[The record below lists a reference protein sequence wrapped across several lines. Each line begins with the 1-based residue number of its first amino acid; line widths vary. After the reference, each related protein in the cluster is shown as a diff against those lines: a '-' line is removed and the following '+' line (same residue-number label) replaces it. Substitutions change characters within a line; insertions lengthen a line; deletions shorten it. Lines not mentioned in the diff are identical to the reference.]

1 VAAQSDSDRTAGA
14 ERAETAAGDF
24 PAASLTNHYAAAA
37 RRSDRLKRL
46 VTALLYASDI
56 SLLVLAFI
64 LGYQARLTL
73 PLFNRPASPPDL
85 SLYLPTLV
93 MQVSMI
99 VVLFYF
105 GRMYHLPRAV
115 SRIDTARNVLV
126 LVSIGALLV
135 NGLQEILFKN
145 TVFNSVDYP
154 RSMFFYV
161 VVFSVLL
168 VTLGREVMRSMQH
181 SLRRRGLIR
190 DHLLI
195 VGVGKIARDLTR
207 KIANSPEL
215 GYEIVGIVTTQ
226 PMKRERIS
234 GVPVIGERED
244 LPVLIDAY
252 RVEQVII
259 ALPDEQRGE
268 LIDLITLCQRGRVD
282 IKVYPDMFAYIAGDM
297 SVGELGDIPLLTVR
311 DMRLRG
317 WRLSLKRGLDVVGA
331 GVGLVLLSPFLLLT
345 AIIVKLTSP
354 GPVFYTQE
362 RMGLDGRPFEMIK
375 FRSMRADAEA
385 AGPGWTTQNDPRVTP
400 IGRLMRRTNL
410 DELPQLINV
419 LLGEMSLVGPRPERP
434 VYVQQFRS
442 NIPRYMERHREKAG
456 MTGWAQVNGLRG
468 DTSIAE
474 RTAYDLW
481 YVENWSLWLDI
492 KIIIRTIVGTIL
504 RREKNAY

>member
-1 VAAQSDSDRTAGA
+1 MAAQPDPDGA
-14 ERAETAAGDF
+14 AAEGRAEAAARDVSVGTLS
-24 PAASLTNHYAAAA
+24 AQYALAA
-37 RRSDRLKRL
+37 RRSDRLKAL
-46 VTALLYASDI
+46 VTALLYISDI
-56 SLLVLAFI
+56 SLLVLAFV
-64 LGYQARLTL
+64 LGYWARLTL
-73 PLFNRPASPPDL
+73 PLFNKPANPPDI
-85 SLYLPTLV
+85 SLYIPTLV
-93 MQVSMI
+93 MQVTVI

-145 TVFNSVDYP
+145 TIFNSVDYP

-161 VVFSVLL
+161 VAFSVVL
-168 VTLGREVMRSMQH
+168 VTIGREIMRLLQH
-181 SLRRRGLIR
+181 SLRRRGIIR
-190 DHLLI
+190 DNLLI

-207 KIANSPEL
+207 KIKGSPEL
-215 GYEIVGIVTTQ
+215 GYEIVGIVSTQ

-234 GVPVIGERED
+234 GVSIIGERAD
-244 LPVLIDAY
+244 LPMLIDTY

-259 ALPDEQRGE
+259 ALPDEQRSE

-317 WRLSLKRGLDVVGA
+317 WRLSLKRALDLVGSL
-331 GVGLVLLSPFLLLT
+331 VGLILLAPFLLLT

-375 FRSMRADAEA
+375 FRSMRQDAEA

-419 LLGEMSLVGPRPERP
+419 LLGEMSMVGPRPERP

-492 KIIIRTIVGTIL
+492 KIIIRTVVGTAL
-504 RREKNAY
+504 RRDQNAY